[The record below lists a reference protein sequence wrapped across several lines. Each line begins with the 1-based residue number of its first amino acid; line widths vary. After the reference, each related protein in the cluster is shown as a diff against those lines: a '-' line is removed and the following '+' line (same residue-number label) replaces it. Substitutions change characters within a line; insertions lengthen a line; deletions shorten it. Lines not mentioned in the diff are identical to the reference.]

1 MTRAPSTLRRSRSFG
16 HVAALLTTV
25 AVLLPFSGLQAAAA
39 PKVVASIKPVHS
51 LVAAVMQGVGEPAI
65 IVDGAASPHTFALK
79 PSTARV
85 LAGADLVFW
94 VGPELEA
101 FLEKPIETLG
111 EKAEVVELSQAH
123 DLTLLPVREGGD
135 FDEHDHGEHGH
146 GEHSHDHA
154 AEAPKTSGQGTK
166 DAKAGH
172 DHSPDHSHDHGH
184 EHGAFDAH
192 LWLDPANARAMVHEI
207 EEHLTE
213 VDPANAA
220 TYKANAEALEARLK
234 ALEAELTKELEPV
247 KGKPFIVFH
256 DAYQYFEKR
265 FGIQA
270 AGSITLSPEVMPGA
284 ERVSELRSKITS
296 LKAGCVFSEPQFEP
310 KLVGMLIEGTSV
322 GTGVL
327 DPLGA
332 SLPNGPGLYE
342 QLLRDMAGSLKG
354 CLVK

>member
-1 MTRAPSTLRRSRSFG
+1 MTRAPSPSIVRRSRSFG

-51 LVAAVMQGVGEPAI
+51 LVAAVMQGVGEPDI

-111 EKAEVVELSQAH
+111 EKAEAVELSQAH

-135 FDEHDHGEHGH
+135 FDEHDHGDEG
-146 GEHSHDHA
+146 HDHA
-154 AEAPKTSGQGTK
+154 AEAAKAAGQGTK

-172 DHSPDHSHDHGH
+172 DHGHDHGH

-207 EEHLTE
+207 QEHLTE
-213 VDPANAA
+213 ADPANAA
-220 TYKANAEALEARLK
+220 TYKANAEALEARLT

-284 ERVSELRSKITS
+284 ERVSELRGKITG

-327 DPLGA
+327 DPLGTD
-332 SLPNGPGLYE
+332 LPNGPGLYE

-354 CLVK
+354 CLAK

>member
-1 MTRAPSTLRRSRSFG
+1 MTRAPSPSIVRRSRSFG

-51 LVAAVMQGVGEPAI
+51 LVAAVMQGVGEPDI

-111 EKAEVVELSQAH
+111 EKAEAVELSQAH

-135 FDEHDHGEHGH
+135 FDEHDHGDEG
-146 GEHSHDHA
+146 HDHA
-154 AEAPKTSGQGTK
+154 AEAAKTAGQGTK

-172 DHSPDHSHDHGH
+172 DHGHDHGH

-207 EEHLTE
+207 EEHLIE
-213 VDPANAA
+213 ADPANAA
-220 TYKANAEALEARLK
+220 TYKANAEALAARLT
-234 ALEAELTKELEPV
+234 ALEEELKKELEPV

-284 ERVSELRSKITS
+284 ERVSELRGKITG

-354 CLVK
+354 CLAK

>member
-1 MTRAPSTLRRSRSFG
+1 MTRAPSPSIVRRSRSFG

-51 LVAAVMQGVGEPAI
+51 LVAAVMQGVGEPDI

-111 EKAEVVELSQAH
+111 EKAEAVELSQAH

-135 FDEHDHGEHGH
+135 FDEHDHGDEG
-146 GEHSHDHA
+146 HDHA
-154 AEAPKTSGQGTK
+154 AEAAKAAGQGTK

-172 DHSPDHSHDHGH
+172 DHGHDHGH

-207 EEHLTE
+207 EEHLIE
-213 VDPANAA
+213 ADPANAA
-220 TYKANAEALEARLK
+220 TYKANAEALAARLT
-234 ALEAELTKELEPV
+234 ALEEELKKELEPV

-284 ERVSELRSKITS
+284 ERVSELRGKITG

-354 CLVK
+354 CLAK

>member
-1 MTRAPSTLRRSRSFG
+1 MTRAPSPSTVRRSRPFG

-51 LVAAVMQGVGEPAI
+51 LVAAVMQGVGEPDI

-111 EKAEVVELSQAH
+111 EKAEAVELSQAH

-135 FDEHDHGEHGH
+135 FDEHDHGDEG
-146 GEHSHDHA
+146 HDHA
-154 AEAPKTSGQGTK
+154 AEAAKTAGQGTK

-172 DHSPDHSHDHGH
+172 DHSHDHGHDHGH

-213 VDPANAA
+213 ADPANAA
-220 TYKANAEALEARLK
+220 TYKANAEALTARLT
-234 ALEAELTKELEPV
+234 ALEAELGKELEPV

-327 DPLGA
+327 DPLGT

-354 CLVK
+354 CLAK

>member
-1 MTRAPSTLRRSRSFG
+1 MTRAPSPATVRRNRPFRSL
-16 HVAALLTTV
+16 AALLTTT

-51 LVAAVMQGVGEPAI
+51 LVAAVMQGVGEPDI

-101 FLEKPIETLG
+101 FLEKPIKTLG

-135 FDEHDHGEHGH
+135 FDEHDHGEGGHAHG
-146 GEHSHDHA
+146 S
-154 AEAPKTSGQGTK
+154 K

-172 DHSPDHSHDHGH
+172 DHGHNHSHSHSHDHGH
-184 EHGAFDAH
+184 AHGAFDAH

-213 VDPANAA
+213 ADPANAA
-220 TYKANAEALEARLK
+220 TYKANAEALTARLT

-354 CLVK
+354 CLAK